1 MACRKCLSMNRV
13 RSDLPVTSMC
23 MEYDGHTPAR
33 VDIGPSKKNYTALL
47 SGQIQ

>member
-13 RSDLPVTSMC
+13 RSDLPVTSKSD
-23 MEYDGHTPAR
+23 YDGHTPAR